1 MKLRLMFENDKNCL
15 LNEEIILRSQ
25 QRFQSD
31 HEVYTEEVNK
41 VALGSRDNKRLQT
54 SNKIETYSHRKNV
67 FKACER

>member
-1 MKLRLMFENDKNCL
+1 MKLRLMFENYKNCL
-15 LNEEIILRSQ
+15 LNDEVILRSQ

-54 SNKIETYSHRKNV
+54 SNKIETYSHGKNV